1 MCSAAECVLPQL
13 LSCEGLGSPARTHG
27 RVPASQSTPGSWV
40 HRTPQV
46 NDMELTWQE
55 LMAITELQELEV
67 PNDSTFQPTTYPPC
81 EAMAA
86 FDSFGGGQPA
96 PQTLLHGCG
105 ANPTSDFAGHYPEV
119 MSACQHPSE
128 AQYGTLRPHPT
139 GRLFPPTPHPLQ
151 PGLPSL
157 LEHVGPGDG
166 PLTDLLGIPHGPTL
180 GFGPYK
186 QQVASDDLESDSG
199 LSLGSSPP
207 LASPGNMANPGAPPY
222 GCAEGGALGYCGG
235 NPPEGGANLCGP
247 SRGRPERFYLSDPQH
262 GANPYA
268 YPAPPSAY
276 YPPLPPIQ
284 PQPAPPKHPQAFA
297 LPPHDSHHKGPGPPG
312 PQDPYGRPR
321 GPADAPLSRDQRRA
335 LALKIPFQLEKI
347 VNLPVD
353 DFNELLSKYS
363 LGEAQLALVRDI
375 RRRGKNKVAAQNC
388 RKRKL
393 ESIALLEAELGQLR
407 GRREQLS
414 RQRAEFQRGLSLAR
428 GRLSDLHAQV
438 FSALRDDR
446 GQPYSPLQYS
456 LQQARDGGFFLVP
469 RSGGD
474 GEAELKTQSFA
485 AH

>member
-207 LASPGNMANPGAPPY
+207 LASPGNVANPGAPPY

-276 YPPLPPIQ
+276 YPHCPPSRPSLPRPSTPRPLPCPRTTRTI
-284 PQPAPPKHPQAFA
+284 
-297 LPPHDSHHKGPGPPG
+297 KGRAPGPPG
-312 PQDPYGRPR
+312 PVREAQGPGGCPAQPRPEAGPGPEDPL
-321 GPADAPLSRDQRRA
+321 PAGEDRQP
-335 LALKIPFQLEKI
+335 
-347 VNLPVD
+347 PVD